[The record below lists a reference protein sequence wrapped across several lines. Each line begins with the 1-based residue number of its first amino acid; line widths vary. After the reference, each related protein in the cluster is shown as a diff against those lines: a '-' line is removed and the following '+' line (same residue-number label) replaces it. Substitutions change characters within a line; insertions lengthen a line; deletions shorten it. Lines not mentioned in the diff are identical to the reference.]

1 MIITYLGHSGFLA
14 ELEDVYFLF
23 DYYKG
28 EIPKLQKEKPLIV
41 FVSHRHH
48 DHYNRK
54 IWDLRKEYPHV
65 RYVISKD
72 ISMSERMRQ
81 RFSITEEDLKN
92 ILRAAPDQIYEMDI
106 WGKTAL
112 KIETFRS
119 TDEGTAFYLTCG
131 KHTLYHA
138 GDLHLWLWQEEGEE
152 WNRDMRNRF
161 FRELEKLRGRHVE
174 AAFLPLDKR
183 QENYAYAGMDAY
195 QEAMDADYVFPMHC
209 WEDYGIIDAYRE
221 ARKDRP
227 YISSIVRIE
236 KDGQRFELP

>member
-92 ILRAAPDQIYEMDI
+92 ILRAAPNQIYEMDI

-138 GDLHLWLWQEEGEE
+138 GDLQLWLWQEEGEE

-161 FRELEKLRGRHVE
+161 PGTGKAAGAACGGCFSATGQKTGKLCLCGYGCLSGSNGRGLRIPH
-174 AAFLPLDKR
+174 ALLGRLRDHRRIQRGKKR
-183 QENYAYAGMDAY
+183 QALYFFN
-195 QEAMDADYVFPMHC
+195 
-209 WEDYGIIDAYRE
+209 
-221 ARKDRP
+221 RKDRKGR
-227 YISSIVRIE
+227 SA
-236 KDGQRFELP
+236 F